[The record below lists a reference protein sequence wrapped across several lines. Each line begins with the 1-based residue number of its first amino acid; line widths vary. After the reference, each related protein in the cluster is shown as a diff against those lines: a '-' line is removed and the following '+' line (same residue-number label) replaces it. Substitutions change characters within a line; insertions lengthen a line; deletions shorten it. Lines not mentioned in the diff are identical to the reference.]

1 MKNLSLSLSLLCLAL
16 CAASVANAAPKRLN
30 NKFYV
35 FDNCASLTA
44 AACDVTIQQPAS
56 GSQWVE
62 FVYAQVYCS
71 VACVLTISRDGTA
84 ATGTGATENSL
95 NGGVTATAVGFID
108 SDAGAGTTVQTI
120 NIAAGATI
128 GISLDGIVLEDNNT
142 TSNNLTLAT
151 NEITGDASV
160 YLLWAESSR

>member
-1 MKNLSLSLSLLCLAL
+1 M
-16 CAASVANAAPKRLN
+16 
-30 NKFYV
+30 
-35 FDNCASLTA
+35 
-44 AACDVTIQQPAS
+44 
-56 GSQWVE
+56 
-62 FVYAQVYCS
+62 
-71 VACVLTISRDGTA
+71 LTISRDGTA
-84 ATGTGATENSL
+84 ATATGATENSL

-142 TSNNLTLAT
+142 TSNNLTLQT
-151 NEITGDASV
+151 NAITGDASV